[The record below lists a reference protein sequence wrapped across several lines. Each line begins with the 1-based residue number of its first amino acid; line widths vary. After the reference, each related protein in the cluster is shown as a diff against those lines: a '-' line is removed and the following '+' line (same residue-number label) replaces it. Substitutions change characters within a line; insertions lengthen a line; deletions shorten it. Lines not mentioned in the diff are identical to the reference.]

1 MLMFYLQLLETEEDK
16 RLFEQL
22 YESHRSQMHLVA
34 NYVLHDPDL
43 AEDAVHIAFMGI
55 IDNIQKL
62 HEKNKEDVKN
72 YVLKAAKNTAINL
85 KKKERRQ
92 HDLFPELE
100 NEFDNVED
108 SVLEEM
114 VTKENFEETVNAIM
128 QIREPYNTVLYC
140 YFVMEMNYDEIAK
153 TLRRKPDTVRQQFHR
168 GKSQLKALLKG
179 VAN

>member
-1 MLMFYLQLLETEEDK
+1 MLMFYLQLLETEADK

-22 YESHRSQMHLVA
+22 YEAHRSQMHLVA
-34 NYVLHDPDL
+34 NYVLHDPGL

-55 IDNIQKL
+55 INHIQKL
-62 HEKNKEDVKN
+62 HGKNRDDVKN

-85 KKKERRQ
+85 KHKEHRQ
-92 HDLFPELE
+92 RELLPDLE
-100 NEFDNVED
+100 NEFDHIED

-114 VTKENFEETVNAIM
+114 VTKENYEETVNAIM
-128 QIREPYNTVLYC
+128 QIKEPYNTVLYY

-153 TLRRKPDTVRQQFHR
+153 TLRRKPDTVRQQFRR
-168 GKSQLKALLKG
+168 GKSLLMALLKG